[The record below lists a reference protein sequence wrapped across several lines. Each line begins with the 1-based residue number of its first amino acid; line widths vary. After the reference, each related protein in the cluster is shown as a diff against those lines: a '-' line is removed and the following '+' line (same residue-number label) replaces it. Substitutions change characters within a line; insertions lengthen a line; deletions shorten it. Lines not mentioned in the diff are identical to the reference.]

1 MGLDQTLFRT
11 TKKCKEAKIAW
22 QKLELE
28 YLAKVKELDATEKWQ
43 TLFEILPRNQYG
55 YLDQKKITP
64 DQRKQI
70 GVYRRTLRKI
80 AKEVGI
86 ELNKNYRPWFNPSS
100 YGLKEEELD
109 EPIADWRKDW
119 SLHKFIVDNF
129 LEDKENDNL
138 VPIYLTKEACEKI
151 VAAGYVGGFQE
162 ALRRWDDE
170 HEVFYWPWY

>member
-28 YLAKVKELDATEKWQ
+28 YLAEVKELDATEKWK
-43 TLFEILPRNQYG
+43 TLFETLPRNKYG
-55 YLDQKKITP
+55 YLDPKMTTSE
-64 DQRKQI
+64 QRKQI

-86 ELNKNYRPWFNPSS
+86 ELTKNYRPWFNPSS

-119 SLHKFIVDNF
+119 PLHKFIVDNF
-129 LEDKENDNL
+129 LEDKKNDNL
-138 VPIYLTKEACEKI
+138 VSIYLTKEDCEKI
-151 VAAGYVGGFQE
+151 VAAGFVGGFQD
-162 ALRRWDDE
+162 ALDRLDDE
-170 HEVFYWPWY
+170 HEVFYWAWY